1 MRGEMSIYISEDS
14 YETNREVLIWLLNQ
28 LEA

>member
-1 MRGEMSIYISEDS
+1 MRGEMSIYINEDS
-14 YETNREVLIWLLNQ
+14 YETNREVLIWLLKR

>member
-1 MRGEMSIYISEDS
+1 MRGEMSIYINEDS
-14 YETNREVLIWLLNQ
+14 YEANREVLIWLLNR

>member
-1 MRGEMSIYISEDS
+1 MRVEMSIYINEDS

>member
-1 MRGEMSIYISEDS
+1 MRGEMPIYINEDS
-14 YETNREVLIWLLNQ
+14 YETNREVLIWLLNR